1 MQAHP
6 GPRLPDGWDRWPRPD
21 PPRLEAN
28 CTRHGSPFAMCDA
41 CASIPAMARWANGLS
56 DDELRLS
63 LLRLADDCH
72 WFAPAETRAV
82 LTEAARRIQ
91 PG

>member
-1 MQAHP
+1 
-6 GPRLPDGWDRWPRPD
+6 
-21 PPRLEAN
+21 
-28 CTRHGSPFAMCDA
+28 MCDA